1 MLPTKIKW
9 VAHVI
14 SAGLQLISIRGSAI
28 YHFALRNYA
37 RPGVPGRVRSAMSK
51 VMKAGEKAAF
61 SSRPPPKVEV
71 AALISQSEI
80 LKSVQMLVD
89 KH

>member
-1 MLPTKIKW
+1 
-9 VAHVI
+9 
-14 SAGLQLISIRGSAI
+14 
-28 YHFALRNYA
+28 
-37 RPGVPGRVRSAMSK
+37 
-51 VMKAGEKAAF
+51 MKAGEKAAF